1 MCDFSYRK
9 EQMKYANTSDNH
21 LGHLKT
27 PTAHI
32 IQSFKSSILTESNKD
47 LDILFIAG
55 DLFDRLL
62 DLNSK
67 EVQLIIEFFNYLL
80 SYCYS
85 NNILIRVLEGTPSH
99 DWQQSSTLVK
109 LNDIRTHK
117 CDLKYHKF
125 LDIEYIERIG
135 KYVLYIPDE
144 WTNSHDELEL
154 QIQEKLN
161 QHSITKV
168 DIAIMHGQFKYQL
181 AGKKYNGFYFKEEYF
196 LNLVRGYIHVGHYHM
211 FSKFDRILAN
221 GSLERLAHGEEAPKG
236 YVIVEDDKYTFV
248 ENTNAYTYVTLNI
261 TNATTLERLDKLIA
275 KYPVNSY
282 IRLLL
287 SKEHEFNINFNEL
300 KLRYL
305 DYHMKKIVKENLSD
319 ISGSISYVLNE
330 DELEISNTFTID
342 NDIYTL
348 LQNNIKVKYELTDI
362 ENKKLLG
369 YIDIF
374 KDLNKQESEV
384 I

>member
-47 LDILFIAG
+47 LDVLFIAG

-305 DYHMKKIVKENLSD
+305 DYHMKKIIKENISD
-319 ISGSISYVLNE
+319 ANSITYILDDTDQVELTESFVL
-330 DELEISNTFTID
+330 DSNIHG
-342 NDIYTL
+342 TL
-348 LQNNIKVKYELTDI
+348 LNTIKSKYTLTDI
-362 ENKKLLG
+362 EDAKLLS
-369 YIDIF
+369 YIEIF
-374 KDLNKQESEV
+374 KHVEDTAHE
-384 I
+384 

>member
-1 MCDFSYRK
+1 
-9 EQMKYANTSDNH
+9 MKYANTSDNH

-47 LDILFIAG
+47 LDVLFIAG

-384 I
+384 IQIRFELHIY

>member
-1 MCDFSYRK
+1 
-9 EQMKYANTSDNH
+9 MKYANTSDNH

-47 LDILFIAG
+47 LDVLFIAG